1 MARDGSTP
9 LGFNQLLEALGHAW
23 APGVAST
30 KVAGSHMAFN
40 LLRTQGAPLE
50 AALAELVRT
59 QAAGEG

>member
-1 MARDGSTP
+1 
-9 LGFNQLLEALGHAW
+9 
-23 APGVAST
+23 
-30 KVAGSHMAFN
+30 MAFN